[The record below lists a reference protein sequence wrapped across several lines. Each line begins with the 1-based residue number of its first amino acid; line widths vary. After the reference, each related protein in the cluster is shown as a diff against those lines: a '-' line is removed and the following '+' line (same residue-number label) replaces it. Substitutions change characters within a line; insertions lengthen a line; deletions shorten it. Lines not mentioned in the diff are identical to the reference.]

1 MESDLLK
8 ARALCRRYFDA
19 TATEAE
25 ERELRALLAA
35 LPREAL
41 DDELRSAAVMM
52 GGFEALARET
62 LPGRPAAK
70 EGAQAAQAPFTAGKA
85 PLTAGKAGAADRA
98 VRIPSAVGKLPA
110 DSATDSS
117 ADTPH
122 RTTAAPHRPHR
133 RWNLLLGTGAG
144 IAAALLVGL
153 FFLTRGTVY
162 GYIDG
167 RPVTDP
173 AEAMCATAY
182 FQPLEEL
189 SRSFDIADR
198 LLEAAEKRC
207 GAHPEQQ

>member
-19 TATEAE
+19 TATDAE

-41 DDELRSAAVMM
+41 DGELRSAAVMM

-70 EGAQAAQAPFTAGKA
+70 EGAQAAQAAQA
-85 PLTAGKAGAADRA
+85 LLTAGKAGAADRA

-110 DSATDSS
+110 DSAADSS

-122 RTTAAPHRPHR
+122 RTTAAPHR

-173 AEAMCATAY
+173 AEAMCATVY

-198 LLEAAEKRC
+198 LLEAAEKSRNTRS
-207 GAHPEQQ
+207 EQR

>member
-19 TATEAE
+19 TATDAE

-41 DDELRSAAVMM
+41 DGELRSAAVMM

-70 EGAQAAQAPFTAGKA
+70 ARAQAAQA

-98 VRIPSAVGKLPA
+98 VRLPATGKLPA
-110 DSATDSS
+110 DSVSDSS

-122 RTTAAPHRPHR
+122 RTTATPHRPHR
-133 RWNLLLGTGAG
+133 HWNLLLGTGAG

-173 AEAMCATAY
+173 AEAMCATVY

-198 LLEAAEKRC
+198 LLEAAEKSRDTRS
-207 GAHPEQQ
+207 EQR

>member
-19 TATEAE
+19 TATDAE

-41 DDELRSAAVMM
+41 DGELRSAAVMM

-70 EGAQAAQAPFTAGKA
+70 EGAQAAQAP
-85 PLTAGKAGAADRA
+85 LTAGKAGAADRA
-98 VRIPSAVGKLPA
+98 VRLPAVGKLPA
-110 DSATDSS
+110 DSASDSS
-117 ADTPH
+117 ADTPY

-173 AEAMCATAY
+173 AEAMCATVY

-198 LLEAAEKRC
+198 LLEAAEKSRDTRS
-207 GAHPEQQ
+207 EQR

>member
-19 TATEAE
+19 TATDAE

-41 DDELRSAAVMM
+41 DGELRSAAVMM
-52 GGFEALARET
+52 GGFKALARET

-70 EGAQAAQAPFTAGKA
+70 EGAQAAQAP
-85 PLTAGKAGAADRA
+85 LTAGKTGAADRA
-98 VRIPSAVGKLPA
+98 VRLPAVGKLPA
-110 DSATDSS
+110 DSVSDSS
-117 ADTPH
+117 ADTPY
-122 RTTAAPHRPHR
+122 RTTATPHRPHR

-173 AEAMCATAY
+173 AEAMCATVY

-198 LLEAAEKRC
+198 LLEAAEKGRDTRS
-207 GAHPEQQ
+207 EQR

>member
-41 DDELRSAAVMM
+41 DGELRSAAVMM

-70 EGAQAAQAPFTAGKA
+70 ERALAAQA

-122 RTTAAPHRPHR
+122 RTTATPHRPHR

-173 AEAMCATAY
+173 AEAMCATVY

-198 LLEAAEKRC
+198 LLEAAEKGRDTRS
-207 GAHPEQQ
+207 EQR

>member
-8 ARALCRRYFDA
+8 ARALSRRYFDA

-41 DDELRSAAVMM
+41 DGELRSAAVMM

-62 LPGRPAAK
+62 QPGRPAAK
-70 EGAQAAQAPFTAGKA
+70 ARAQALLTAGKA

-98 VRIPSAVGKLPA
+98 VRLPAAGKLPA
-110 DSATDSS
+110 DSVSDSS

-122 RTTAAPHRPHR
+122 RTTATPHRPHR

-173 AEAMCATAY
+173 AEAMCATVY

-198 LLEAAEKRC
+198 LLEAAEKSRDTRS
-207 GAHPEQQ
+207 EQR

>member
-19 TATEAE
+19 TATDAE

-41 DDELRSAAVMM
+41 DGELRSAAVMM

-70 EGAQAAQAPFTAGKA
+70 EGAQAAQAL
-85 PLTAGKAGAADRA
+85 LTAGKAGAADRA

-110 DSATDSS
+110 DSASDSS

-122 RTTAAPHRPHR
+122 RTTAAPHR

-162 GYIDG
+162 GHIDG

-173 AEAMCATAY
+173 AEVMCATVY

-198 LLEAAEKRC
+198 LLEAAEKSRNTRS
-207 GAHPEQQ
+207 EQR

>member
-8 ARALCRRYFDA
+8 ARALSRRYFDA

-41 DDELRSAAVMM
+41 DGELRSAAVMM

-70 EGAQAAQAPFTAGKA
+70 ARAQAAQA

-110 DSATDSS
+110 DSASDSS

-122 RTTAAPHRPHR
+122 RTTAAPHR

-173 AEAMCATAY
+173 AEAMCATVY

-198 LLEAAEKRC
+198 LLEAAEKSRNTRS
-207 GAHPEQQ
+207 EQR

>member
-19 TATEAE
+19 TATDAE

-41 DDELRSAAVMM
+41 DGELRSAAVMM
-52 GGFEALARET
+52 GGFKALARET

-70 EGAQAAQAPFTAGKA
+70 EGAQAAQAPLTAGKA
-85 PLTAGKAGAADRA
+85 SAAGKAGAADRA
-98 VRIPSAVGKLPA
+98 VRLPAVGKLPA
-110 DSATDSS
+110 DSASDSS
-117 ADTPH
+117 ADTPY

-173 AEAMCATAY
+173 AEAMCATVY

-198 LLEAAEKRC
+198 LLEAAEKGRDTRS
-207 GAHPEQQ
+207 EQR

>member
-19 TATEAE
+19 TATDAE

-41 DDELRSAAVMM
+41 DGELRSAAVMM

-70 EGAQAAQAPFTAGKA
+70 ERALAAQA

-98 VRIPSAVGKLPA
+98 VRIPSAGKLSA
-110 DSATDSS
+110 DSVSDSS

-173 AEAMCATAY
+173 AEAMCATVY

-198 LLEAAEKRC
+198 LLEAAEKGRDTRS
-207 GAHPEQQ
+207 EQR

>member
-8 ARALCRRYFDA
+8 ARALSRRYFDA
-19 TATEAE
+19 TATDAE

-41 DDELRSAAVMM
+41 DGELRSAAVMM

-62 LPGRPAAK
+62 QPGRPAAK
-70 EGAQAAQAPFTAGKA
+70 EAAQAAQAL
-85 PLTAGKAGAADRA
+85 LTAGKAGAADRA

-110 DSATDSS
+110 DSASDSS
-117 ADTPH
+117 ADTPY

-173 AEAMCATAY
+173 AEAMCATVY

-198 LLEAAEKRC
+198 LLEAAEKGRDTRS
-207 GAHPEQQ
+207 EQR

>member
-19 TATEAE
+19 TATDAE

-41 DDELRSAAVMM
+41 DGELRSAAVMM
-52 GGFEALARET
+52 GGFKALARET

-70 EGAQAAQAPFTAGKA
+70 EGAQAAQAL
-85 PLTAGKAGAADRA
+85 LTAGKAGAADRA
-98 VRIPSAVGKLPA
+98 VRLPAVGKLPA
-110 DSATDSS
+110 DSASDSS
-117 ADTPH
+117 ADTPY
-122 RTTAAPHRPHR
+122 RTTAAPHRLHH

-173 AEAMCATAY
+173 AEAMCATVY

-198 LLEAAEKRC
+198 LLEAAEKGHDTRS
-207 GAHPEQQ
+207 EQR

>member
-1 MESDLLK
+1 MESNLLK

-41 DDELRSAAVMM
+41 DGELRSAAVMM
-52 GGFEALARET
+52 GGLEALARET

-70 EGAQAAQAPFTAGKA
+70 ARAQAAQA

-98 VRIPSAVGKLPA
+98 VRLPAAGKLPA
-110 DSATDSS
+110 DSVSDSS

-122 RTTAAPHRPHR
+122 RTTATPHRPHR

-173 AEAMCATAY
+173 AEAMCATVY

-198 LLEAAEKRC
+198 LLEAAEKSRDTRS
-207 GAHPEQQ
+207 EQR

>member
-8 ARALCRRYFDA
+8 ARALSRRYFDA

-41 DDELRSAAVMM
+41 DGELRSAAVMM

-62 LPGRPAAK
+62 QPGRPAAK
-70 EGAQAAQAPFTAGKA
+70 EGAQAAQA

-110 DSATDSS
+110 DSASDSS
-117 ADTPH
+117 ADTPY

-173 AEAMCATAY
+173 AEAMCATVY

-198 LLEAAEKRC
+198 LLEAAEKGRDTRS
-207 GAHPEQQ
+207 EQR

>member
-19 TATEAE
+19 TATDAE

-41 DDELRSAAVMM
+41 DGELRSAAVMM

-70 EGAQAAQAPFTAGKA
+70 ARAQAAQA

-98 VRIPSAVGKLPA
+98 VRLPAVGKLPA
-110 DSATDSS
+110 DSASDSS
-117 ADTPH
+117 ADTPY
-122 RTTAAPHRPHR
+122 RTTATPHRPHR

-173 AEAMCATAY
+173 AEAMCATVY

-198 LLEAAEKRC
+198 LLEAAEKGHDTRS
-207 GAHPEQQ
+207 EQR

>member
-8 ARALCRRYFDA
+8 ARALCRRYLDA
-19 TATEAE
+19 TASDAE
-25 ERELRALLAA
+25 ERELRELLAS
-35 LPREAL
+35 LPREAM
-41 DDELRSAAVMM
+41 DRELRSVAAMT

-62 LPGRPAAK
+62 LPSRTARNTTPEETAEKAAQEKKAAAGAPTPAADTSV
-70 EGAQAAQAPFTAGKA
+70 GIPVGTAQCLAA
-85 PLTAGKAGAADRA
+85 
-98 VRIPSAVGKLPA
+98 SARP
-110 DSATDSS
+110 
-117 ADTPH
+117 
-122 RTTAAPHRPHR
+122 PHR

-198 LLEAAEKRC
+198 LLEAAGK
-207 GAHPEQQ
+207 GNTAKQQ

>member
-19 TATEAE
+19 TATDAE

-41 DDELRSAAVMM
+41 DGELRSAAVMM

-70 EGAQAAQAPFTAGKA
+70 ARAQAAQA

-98 VRIPSAVGKLPA
+98 VRLPAVGKLPA
-110 DSATDSS
+110 DSASDSS
-117 ADTPH
+117 ADTPY

-173 AEAMCATAY
+173 AEAMCATVY

-198 LLEAAEKRC
+198 LLEAAEKSRDTRS
-207 GAHPEQQ
+207 EQR

>member
-19 TATEAE
+19 TATDAE

-41 DDELRSAAVMM
+41 DGELRSAAVMM

-62 LPGRPAAK
+62 PPGRPAAK
-70 EGAQAAQAPFTAGKA
+70 EGAQAAQAL
-85 PLTAGKAGAADRA
+85 LTAGKAGAADRA
-98 VRIPSAVGKLPA
+98 VRLPAAGKLPA
-110 DSATDSS
+110 DSVSDSS

-122 RTTAAPHRPHR
+122 RTTATPHRPHR

-173 AEAMCATAY
+173 AEAMCATVY

-198 LLEAAEKRC
+198 LLEAAEKSRDTRS
-207 GAHPEQQ
+207 EQR

>member
-8 ARALCRRYFDA
+8 ARALSRRYFDA

-41 DDELRSAAVMM
+41 DGELRSAAVMM

-70 EGAQAAQAPFTAGKA
+70 ARAQAAQA
-85 PLTAGKAGAADRA
+85 PLTAGKAGAADRT

-110 DSATDSS
+110 DSASDSS

-122 RTTAAPHRPHR
+122 RTTAAPHR

-173 AEAMCATAY
+173 AEAMCATVY

-198 LLEAAEKRC
+198 LLEAAEKSRDTRS
-207 GAHPEQQ
+207 EQR

>member
-8 ARALCRRYFDA
+8 ARALSRRYFDA

-41 DDELRSAAVMM
+41 DGELRSAAVMM

-62 LPGRPAAK
+62 QPGRPAAK
-70 EGAQAAQAPFTAGKA
+70 EAAQAL
-85 PLTAGKAGAADRA
+85 LTAGKAGAADRA

-110 DSATDSS
+110 DSASDSS

-122 RTTAAPHRPHR
+122 RTTAAPHR

-173 AEAMCATAY
+173 AEAMCATVY

-198 LLEAAEKRC
+198 LLEAAEKSRNTRS
-207 GAHPEQQ
+207 EQR

>member
-1 MESDLLK
+1 MESNLLK
-8 ARALCRRYFDA
+8 ARALCRRYLDA
-19 TATEAE
+19 TASDAE
-25 ERELRALLAA
+25 ERELRELLAS
-35 LPREAL
+35 LPREAM
-41 DDELRSAAVMM
+41 DRELRSVAAMT

-62 LPGRPAAK
+62 LHGR
-70 EGAQAAQAPFTAGKA
+70 
-85 PLTAGKAGAADRA
+85 
-98 VRIPSAVGKLPA
+98 
-110 DSATDSS
+110 
-117 ADTPH
+117 
-122 RTTAAPHRPHR
+122 TAATGVTKETAERAAGTLSGPLPRPTGASRRPHR

-198 LLEAAEKRC
+198 LLEAAGK
-207 GAHPEQQ
+207 GNTAKQQ

>member
-8 ARALCRRYFDA
+8 ARALSRRYFDA

-41 DDELRSAAVMM
+41 DGELRSAAVMM
-52 GGFEALARET
+52 GGFKALARET

-70 EGAQAAQAPFTAGKA
+70 ARAQAAQA

-98 VRIPSAVGKLPA
+98 VRLPAVGKLPA
-110 DSATDSS
+110 DSASDSS

-122 RTTAAPHRPHR
+122 RTTATPHRPHR

-173 AEAMCATAY
+173 AEAMCATVY

-198 LLEAAEKRC
+198 LLEAAEKSRDTRS
-207 GAHPEQQ
+207 EQR

>member
-8 ARALCRRYFDA
+8 ARALSRRYFDA

-41 DDELRSAAVMM
+41 DGELRSAAVMM

-62 LPGRPAAK
+62 LPGCPAAK
-70 EGAQAAQAPFTAGKA
+70 ARAQAAQA

-98 VRIPSAVGKLPA
+98 VRLPAVGKLPA
-110 DSATDSS
+110 DSASDSS
-117 ADTPH
+117 ADTPY

-173 AEAMCATAY
+173 AEAMCATVY

-198 LLEAAEKRC
+198 LLEAAEKSRDTRS
-207 GAHPEQQ
+207 EQR

>member
-41 DDELRSAAVMM
+41 DGELRSAAVMM

-70 EGAQAAQAPFTAGKA
+70 ARAQAAQA

-98 VRIPSAVGKLPA
+98 VRLPATGKLPA
-110 DSATDSS
+110 DSVSDSS

-122 RTTAAPHRPHR
+122 RTTATPHRPHR

-173 AEAMCATAY
+173 AEAMCATVY

-198 LLEAAEKRC
+198 LLEAAEKSRDTRS
-207 GAHPEQQ
+207 EQR

>member
-8 ARALCRRYFDA
+8 ARALSRRYFDA

-41 DDELRSAAVMM
+41 DGELRSAAVMM

-70 EGAQAAQAPFTAGKA
+70 EGAQAAQAAQA
-85 PLTAGKAGAADRA
+85 LLTAGKAGAADRA

-110 DSATDSS
+110 DSASDSS

-122 RTTAAPHRPHR
+122 RTTAAPHR

-173 AEAMCATAY
+173 AEAMCATVY

-198 LLEAAEKRC
+198 LLEAAEKSRNTRS
-207 GAHPEQQ
+207 EQR

>member
-8 ARALCRRYFDA
+8 ARALSRRYFDA

-41 DDELRSAAVMM
+41 DGELRSAAVMM

-70 EGAQAAQAPFTAGKA
+70 ARAQAAQA
-85 PLTAGKAGAADRA
+85 PLTAGKAGVADRA
-98 VRIPSAVGKLPA
+98 VRIPSAIGKLPA
-110 DSATDSS
+110 DSS

-173 AEAMCATAY
+173 AEAMCATVY

-198 LLEAAEKRC
+198 LLEAAEKGR
-207 GAHPEQQ
+207 GTRSEQR

>member
-8 ARALCRRYFDA
+8 ARALSRRYFDA

-41 DDELRSAAVMM
+41 DGELRSAAVMM

-70 EGAQAAQAPFTAGKA
+70 EGAQAAQAP
-85 PLTAGKAGAADRA
+85 LTAGKAGAADRA
-98 VRIPSAVGKLPA
+98 VRLPAVGKLPA
-110 DSATDSS
+110 DSASDSS

-173 AEAMCATAY
+173 AEAMCATVY

-198 LLEAAEKRC
+198 LLEAAEKSRDTRS
-207 GAHPEQQ
+207 EQR

>member
-8 ARALCRRYFDA
+8 ARALSRRYFNA

-41 DDELRSAAVMM
+41 DGELRSAAVMM
-52 GGFEALARET
+52 GGFEVLARET
-62 LPGRPAAK
+62 HPGRPAAK
-70 EGAQAAQAPFTAGKA
+70 EGAQAAQAL
-85 PLTAGKAGAADRA
+85 LTARKAGAADRA

-110 DSATDSS
+110 DSASDSS

-122 RTTAAPHRPHR
+122 RTTAAPHR

-173 AEAMCATAY
+173 AEAMCATVY

-198 LLEAAEKRC
+198 LLEAAEKSRNTRS
-207 GAHPEQQ
+207 EQR

>member
-8 ARALCRRYFDA
+8 ARALSRRYFDA

-41 DDELRSAAVMM
+41 DGELRSAAVMM
-52 GGFEALARET
+52 GGFEVLARET

-70 EGAQAAQAPFTAGKA
+70 ERAQAAQA

-98 VRIPSAVGKLPA
+98 VRLPAAGKLPA
-110 DSATDSS
+110 DSASDSS
-117 ADTPH
+117 ADTPY

-173 AEAMCATAY
+173 AEAMCATVY

-198 LLEAAEKRC
+198 LLEAAEKSRNTRS
-207 GAHPEQQ
+207 EQR

>member
-19 TATEAE
+19 TATDAE

-41 DDELRSAAVMM
+41 DGELRSAAVMM

-70 EGAQAAQAPFTAGKA
+70 EGAQAAQAP
-85 PLTAGKAGAADRA
+85 LTAGKAGAADRA
-98 VRIPSAVGKLPA
+98 VRLPAVGKLPA
-110 DSATDSS
+110 DSASDSS
-117 ADTPH
+117 ADTPY

-167 RPVTDP
+167 RRVTD
-173 AEAMCATAY
+173 AADAM
-182 FQPLEEL
+182 
-189 SRSFDIADR
+189 
-198 LLEAAEKRC
+198 
-207 GAHPEQQ
+207 

>member
-8 ARALCRRYFDA
+8 ARALSRRYFDA
-19 TATEAE
+19 TATDAE

-41 DDELRSAAVMM
+41 DGELRSAAVMM

-70 EGAQAAQAPFTAGKA
+70 ARAQAAQA

-98 VRIPSAVGKLPA
+98 VRLPAAGKLPA
-110 DSATDSS
+110 DSASDSS
-117 ADTPH
+117 ADTPY

-173 AEAMCATAY
+173 AEAMCATVY

-198 LLEAAEKRC
+198 LLEAAEKGRDTRS
-207 GAHPEQQ
+207 EQR

>member
-19 TATEAE
+19 TATDAE

-41 DDELRSAAVMM
+41 DGELRSAAVMM

-70 EGAQAAQAPFTAGKA
+70 EGAQAAQAP
-85 PLTAGKAGAADRA
+85 LTAGKAGAADRA
-98 VRIPSAVGKLPA
+98 VRISSAVGKLPA
-110 DSATDSS
+110 DSASDSS
-117 ADTPH
+117 ADTPQ

-173 AEAMCATAY
+173 AEAMCATVY

-198 LLEAAEKRC
+198 LLEAAEKGHDTRS
-207 GAHPEQQ
+207 EQR

>member
-8 ARALCRRYFDA
+8 ARALSRRYFDA

-41 DDELRSAAVMM
+41 DGELRSAAVMM

-62 LPGRPAAK
+62 QPGRPAAK
-70 EGAQAAQAPFTAGKA
+70 EGAQAAQAL
-85 PLTAGKAGAADRA
+85 LTAGKADAADRA

-110 DSATDSS
+110 DSASDSS

-122 RTTAAPHRPHR
+122 RTTAAPHR

-173 AEAMCATAY
+173 AEAMCATVY

-198 LLEAAEKRC
+198 LLEAAEKGHDTRS
-207 GAHPEQQ
+207 EQR

>member
-19 TATEAE
+19 TATDAE

-41 DDELRSAAVMM
+41 DGELRSAAVMM

-62 LPGRPAAK
+62 QPGRPAAK
-70 EGAQAAQAPFTAGKA
+70 EGAQAAQAL
-85 PLTAGKAGAADRA
+85 LTAEKAGAADRA

-110 DSATDSS
+110 DSASDSS

-122 RTTAAPHRPHR
+122 RTTAAPHR

-173 AEAMCATAY
+173 AEAMCATVY

-198 LLEAAEKRC
+198 LLEAAEKSRNTRS
-207 GAHPEQQ
+207 EQR

>member
-8 ARALCRRYFDA
+8 ARALSRRYFDA

-41 DDELRSAAVMM
+41 DGELRSAAVMM

-70 EGAQAAQAPFTAGKA
+70 EGAQAAQAP
-85 PLTAGKAGAADRA
+85 LTAGKAGAADRA

-110 DSATDSS
+110 DSASDSS
-117 ADTPH
+117 ADTPY

-173 AEAMCATAY
+173 AEAMCATVY

-198 LLEAAEKRC
+198 LLEAAEKSRDTRS
-207 GAHPEQQ
+207 EQR

>member
-8 ARALCRRYFDA
+8 ARALSRRYFDA

-41 DDELRSAAVMM
+41 DGELRSAAVMM

-62 LPGRPAAK
+62 LPGRPAPKAR
-70 EGAQAAQAPFTAGKA
+70 AQAAQA

-98 VRIPSAVGKLPA
+98 VRIPSAIGKLPA
-110 DSATDSS
+110 DSASDSS

-122 RTTAAPHRPHR
+122 RTTAAPHR

-173 AEAMCATAY
+173 AEAMCATVY

-198 LLEAAEKRC
+198 LLEAAEKSRDTRS
-207 GAHPEQQ
+207 EQR

>member
-8 ARALCRRYFDA
+8 ARALSRRYFDA

-35 LPREAL
+35 LPRKAL
-41 DDELRSAAVMM
+41 DGELRSAAVMM
-52 GGFEALARET
+52 GGFEVLARET

-70 EGAQAAQAPFTAGKA
+70 ERAQAAQA

-98 VRIPSAVGKLPA
+98 VRLPAVGKLPA
-110 DSATDSS
+110 DSVSDSS

-122 RTTAAPHRPHR
+122 WTTAAPHRPHR

-173 AEAMCATAY
+173 AEAMCATVY

-198 LLEAAEKRC
+198 LLEAAEKGHDTRS
-207 GAHPEQQ
+207 EQR

>member
-8 ARALCRRYFDA
+8 ARALSRRYFDA
-19 TATEAE
+19 TATDAE

-41 DDELRSAAVMM
+41 DGELRSAAVMM

-70 EGAQAAQAPFTAGKA
+70 ARAQAAQA

-98 VRIPSAVGKLPA
+98 VRLPAVGKLPA
-110 DSATDSS
+110 DSASDSS

-173 AEAMCATAY
+173 AEAMCATVY

-198 LLEAAEKRC
+198 LLEAAEKGR
-207 GAHPEQQ
+207 GTRSEQR

>member
-19 TATEAE
+19 TATDAE

-41 DDELRSAAVMM
+41 DGELRSAAVMM

-70 EGAQAAQAPFTAGKA
+70 EGAQAAQAP
-85 PLTAGKAGAADRA
+85 LTAGKAGAADRA
-98 VRIPSAVGKLPA
+98 VRLPAVGKLPA
-110 DSATDSS
+110 DSASDSS
-117 ADTPH
+117 ADTPY
-122 RTTAAPHRPHR
+122 RTTAAPHRPHH

-173 AEAMCATAY
+173 AEAMCATVY

-198 LLEAAEKRC
+198 LLEAAEKGHDTRS
-207 GAHPEQQ
+207 EQR